1 MKQFIR
7 YLYEYEQGKRV
18 LNVGFVRVEQ
28 TEEATLVHIHG
39 KGLRI
44 AGNRQLGLY
53 LFYETDK
60 ECVGIP
66 QGILENVNPAV
77 NYRLRFTRED
87 TWRRRADGGTPQCG
101 TTCRWMSTG

>member
-18 LNVGFVRVEQ
+18 RNVGFVRVEQ
-28 TEEATLVHIHG
+28 AEEATLVHIHG

-77 NYRLRFTRED
+77 NYGFALPGKIPELRRTMP
-87 TWRRRADGGTPQCG
+87 G
-101 TTCRWMSTG
+101 STG

>member
-18 LNVGFVRVEQ
+18 RNVGFVRVEQ

-66 QGILENVNPAV
+66 PVSYTHLDVYKRQGS
-77 NYRLRFTRED
+77 LRGAFFHR
-87 TWRRRADGGTPQCG
+87 GLQCG
-101 TTCRWMSTG
+101 GVDVWHSNQ